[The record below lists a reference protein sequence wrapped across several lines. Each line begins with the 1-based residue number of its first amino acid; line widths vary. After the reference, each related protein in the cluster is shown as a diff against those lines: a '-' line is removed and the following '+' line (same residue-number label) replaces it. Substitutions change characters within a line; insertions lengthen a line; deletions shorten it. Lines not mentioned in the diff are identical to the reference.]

1 MAHSRYIGC
10 TGDASLSE
18 AISEVCFGDK
28 MLYYDVELHK
38 STFYDQVS
46 RLAENLGLDL
56 LDAYLCD
63 VAFSDDIEHALSYV
77 NDEELLEQMK
87 VFCLYIERQRNVEQT
102 LCNLLK
108 RAVVIQERPEIAS
121 LEEKLSREF
130 MASVIT
136 INDVVAALIE
146 RIESNQCI

>member
-1 MAHSRYIGC
+1 
-10 TGDASLSE
+10 
-18 AISEVCFGDK
+18 
-28 MLYYDVELHK
+28 
-38 STFYDQVS
+38 
-46 RLAENLGLDL
+46 
-56 LDAYLCD
+56 
-63 VAFSDDIEHALSYV
+63 
-77 NDEELLEQMK
+77 MK